1 MFQMSQAVAKSLDNF
16 FSQPK
21 IFEMEHLHKWWWW
34 KFEGSSCQEKISA
47 ETSHQHRSVSV
58 DVEYLN
64 SFFFSFGFYS
74 VPLRLATSFISIL
87 VQSPQVS
94 RLPRLSVNST
104 DQNDDI
110 QYLPSLWFA
119 VLYGNIS
126 GFFSPFLIR
135 WLCFDQKRKPP
146 RRPIIMRWQRAKI
159 SLRLKIGILIRRP
172 LAHSLTKPKERDWRI
187 FFFLFSFNRNLQR
200 V

>member
-1 MFQMSQAVAKSLDNF
+1 MMMKVWREQLSREDFRGNKSSTPFCQCRRRISQF
-16 FSQPK
+16 F
-21 IFEMEHLHKWWWW
+21 
-34 KFEGSSCQEKISA
+34 
-47 ETSHQHRSVSV
+47 
-58 DVEYLN
+58 
-64 SFFFSFGFYS
+64 FFFSFGFYS